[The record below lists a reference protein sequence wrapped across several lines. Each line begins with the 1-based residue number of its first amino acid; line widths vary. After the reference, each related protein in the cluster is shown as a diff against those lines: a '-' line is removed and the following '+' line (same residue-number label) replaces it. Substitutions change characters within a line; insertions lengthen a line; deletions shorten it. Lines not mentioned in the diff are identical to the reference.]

1 MGDNE
6 EIYCLC
12 RQPYDDSQFYIGWER
27 CSDWF
32 HGRCVG
38 ILQAEAESIEEYVC
52 PRCDPNT
59 KLNFSNLK
67 QLGSQGQ
74 ELIKKTFKLIQNNRN
89 SNPFKEP
96 VDPKVNPNYYNIV
109 KEPMDLQTIE
119 GKVNYNEYSRAISA
133 SRTTHYFVLQ
143 CRWSPC

>member
-1 MGDNE
+1 MG
-6 EIYCLC
+6 
-12 RQPYDDSQFYIGWER
+12 
-27 CSDWF
+27 
-32 HGRCVG
+32 
-38 ILQAEAESIEEYVC
+38 EEYVC

-109 KEPMDLQTIE
+109 KEPMG
-119 GKVNYNEYSRAISA
+119 GKQRGQVRPEPGTVSGQADRDSKGEDGDPGSVKHQVKNNIFSALRLYRA
-133 SRTTHYFVLQ
+133 
-143 CRWSPC
+143 